1 MRTSNC
7 VVDFNLV
14 VVSVLNPTEIA
25 GFFLS
30 IVNSLKWNVDV
41 PCVGRIKGF
50 FPGKKQK
57 NPTVFPLCITT
68 NLLFNAS
75 RNGKNAIG

>member
-14 VVSVLNPTEIA
+14 VVSVLNPTEIV
-25 GFFLS
+25 GLFLP

-41 PCVGRIKGF
+41 PCVGRIKDF
-50 FPGKKQK
+50 FPEKK

-68 NLLFNAS
+68 NLLFNAN
-75 RNGKNAIG
+75 RTGKNAIG